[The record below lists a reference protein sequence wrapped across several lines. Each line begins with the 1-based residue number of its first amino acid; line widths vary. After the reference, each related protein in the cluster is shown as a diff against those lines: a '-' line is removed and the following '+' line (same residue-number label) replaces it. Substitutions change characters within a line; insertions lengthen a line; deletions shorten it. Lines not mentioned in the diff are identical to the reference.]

1 MEAPIKKPKPKKPRK
16 PRKPRKPSTGTN
28 ITINVGTASS
38 RAPRRA
44 RAPAKPKVDPTANQF
59 GFRSPGAGGGGG
71 GGVPPSFAGQGDQFR
86 QVIYT
91 PQGDVSG
98 SIKALEKSIETL
110 SRASGS
116 QYGDRDRPPINFVG
130 NPDDASQAGGNDGPA
145 ETTAEKLERMRR
157 LRSAGF
163 NPMSPI
169 SEGGGLARG
178 ELNRRLDAES
188 RTQQAQSEM
197 MRQYE
202 PEGGQPLGSL

>member
-71 GGVPPSFAGQGDQFR
+71 GGVLPSFAGQGDQFR

-116 QYGDRDRPPINFVG
+116 QYGDGSRPPINFVG
-130 NPDDASQAGGNDGPA
+130 NPDDASQAGGNDEPA
-145 ETTAEKLERMRR
+145 ETTAQKRERLSR
-157 LRSAGF
+157 LKAGGF

-169 SEGGGLARG
+169 PEGGGLSGR
-178 ELNRRLDAES
+178 EVDRRLAAES

-197 MRQYE
+197 MRQYG
-202 PEGGQPLGSL
+202 PEEGQPLGSL